1 VQKQLLKKSALDDYK
16 HNLRQVSHQTI
27 QDRAVC
33 KTQAENVFMDC
44 LTETTGARIERGS
57 GRVKTAQRCSKW
69 RESSLLLAYLLWF
82 VPGREMRCVRWV
94 VRRGLGLMLC

>member
-57 GRVKTAQRCSKW
+57 GRVRQHNDAASGGNRAFFWHTFCG
-69 RESSLLLAYLLWF
+69 LC
-82 VPGREMRCVRWV
+82 PGAK
-94 VRRGLGLMLC
+94 